1 MFSELS
7 VSTDG
12 LATGLNQREEERFG
26 DVESDATLMMGP
38 VRGEGDRDWRGW
50 GGSARR

>member
-26 DVESDATLMMGP
+26 DVESDATLMGLDMMGP
-38 VRGEGDRDWRGW
+38 VRGE
-50 GGSARR
+50 